1 LKSNHKSYDYCQYND
16 RTLFTRERVYKERK
30 MLERFT
36 GVGYNETTLTLK
48 LVGEDRE
55 EISAEP

>member
-1 LKSNHKSYDYCQYND
+1 LYND

>member
-1 LKSNHKSYDYCQYND
+1 
-16 RTLFTRERVYKERK
+16 
-30 MLERFT
+30 MLVRFT